1 MLRPSAPNAC
11 ARLRPA
17 TPGLFFSAWLRPA
30 CMCKALSCDTNAIIV
45 CVAATRVHAQGHAC
59 DTNVLSM
66 DQRRGDGGL
75 LEKCIVM
82 CATRLVTNAAVS
94 IIIIII
100 IIIIFILI
108 YHTGINE
115 VSNRYQKYH

>member
-1 MLRPSAPNAC
+1 MILR
-11 ARLRPA
+11 L
-17 TPGLFFSAWLRPA
+17 L
-30 CMCKALSCDTNAIIV
+30 IV
-45 CVAATRVHAQGHAC
+45 LTF
-59 DTNVLSM
+59 TNVVPNV
-66 DQRRGDGGL
+66 
-75 LEKCIVM
+75 I
-82 CATRLVTNAAVS
+82 

>member
-1 MLRPSAPNAC
+1 MQSFC
-11 ARLRPA
+11 
-17 TPGLFFSAWLRPA
+17 AWLRPA
-30 CMCKALSCDTNAIIV
+30 STRKATLAIPMSSLRISGV
-45 CVAATRVHAQGHAC
+45 ETVGCWK
-59 DTNVLSM
+59 
-66 DQRRGDGGL
+66 
-75 LEKCIVM
+75 KCIVM

-115 VSNRYQKYH
+115 VSNRYHKYH